1 MAYSFGGG
9 VRPEL
14 GKTDYSGYLQGAL
27 TGAQGVAAGGAA
39 IGQGIANLGATIGG
53 AIKEYN
59 AKKEQK
65 ALDEAAGSAVINY
78 ARKK

>member
-27 TGAQGVAAGGAA
+27 TGAQGVAGWWCCHRSG
-39 IGQGIANLGATIGG
+39 
-53 AIKEYN
+53 
-59 AKKEQK
+59 
-65 ALDEAAGSAVINY
+65 DC
-78 ARKK
+78 

>member
-39 IGQGIANLGATIGG
+39 IGQRLA
-53 AIKEYN
+53 
-59 AKKEQK
+59 QK
-65 ALDEAAGSAVINY
+65 LHLH
-78 ARKK
+78 

>member
-39 IGQGIANLGATIGG
+39 IGTGNC
-53 AIKEYN
+53 
-59 AKKEQK
+59 
-65 ALDEAAGSAVINY
+65 
-78 ARKK
+78 